1 MARSQVLP
9 VLLLA
14 ILACWSFSCFV
25 APQTPQTGPSDTVS
39 PTLRGAD
46 PKAAAALGALVA
58 AAPSAAW
65 AGNSGYALLQL
76 GWAIFIISLGP
87 AVLFWVY
94 FNKPEL
100 L

>member
-1 MARSQVLP
+1 MAVTRRSTR
-9 VLLLA
+9 LLA
-14 ILACWSFSCFV
+14 LAV
-25 APQTPQTGPSDTVS
+25 
-39 PTLRGAD
+39 L
-46 PKAAAALGALVA
+46 AALAMAACAFVPG
-58 AAPSAAW
+58 AAPRAVEPETGLSRAETAMLGAALAAVPEVAH